1 MTVNTEFLIRCVNT
15 LDSAFTQ
22 LRSRGQDDELYDI
35 FRAASVKEFEIVL
48 EQSGS
53 LLKRRLRP
61 YFASN
66 RQADRLTFKDVFRH
80 AVVKIAEVI
89 TDTLESAGYT
99 TDDVDW
105 FVPHQANLRIIKAT
119 AKRLGLPMERV
130 VLTVKD
136 HGNTSAASIPMAFDT
151 AVRDGRIKRGDLV
164 LLEAFGG
171 GFT

>member
-1 MTVNTEFLIRCVNT
+1 MEGRKIWRMTLNMEFLIRCVNT

-80 AVVKIAEVI
+80 AALHGLIGVEASERWMAYPDNRNDTAHDYGEGFAETTI
-89 TDTLESAGYT
+89 GLLEQFIPDAREL
-99 TDDVDW
+99 
-105 FVPHQANLRIIKAT
+105 ARIIGDAT
-119 AKRLGLPMERV
+119 DE
-130 VLTVKD
+130 
-136 HGNTSAASIPMAFDT
+136 
-151 AVRDGRIKRGDLV
+151 
-164 LLEAFGG
+164 
-171 GFT
+171 